1 MTTAQLLKEMARV
14 EKDAQGDHARLR
26 GDFTA
31 LELRMTAHLAE
42 SAKDRNELT
51 ELNATLAE
59 LGRRKTDFD
68 SLRFPPKVVI
78 SVAATVVAIVLYF
91 GNAIYSVQTSIGTL
105 VSQLSK
111 SEQQV
116 ATNETVTKA
125 RQEVADAKVE
135 GLRADV
141 TDIKRQM
148 NLMQLQ
154 MQALDKT
161 VSAKGR

>member
-31 LELRMTAHLAE
+31 LESRMTAHLAE